1 MATPIKT
8 TANYQCYLIGN
19 SFSMG
24 DENPN
29 TVVSTWIIR
38 KMAGG
43 SEEPPTP
50 AVPTPFVQIQPSKEW
65 DQLST
70 ENAIPTIG
78 EIFSDYS
85 TYTSEFDFDT
95 YYCVSVEVSENKDGS
110 ITAVSTFIDRWKIE
124 PSTWNTAPTRLP
136 PVSVEYITTNRED
149 QIYRID
155 GTSPNLVA
163 TPPANLDKSA
173 ADIGGIAAL
182 KGSRNGL
189 PTNVPQVRI
198 RVRLTTDVWTIGSG
212 GLADV
217 VDTYKDYIGTRNDD
231 VFLGF
236 EAGSV
241 VCDGFNIAKLEGPFY
256 EIVFDFTYDSKFEH
270 SQVPEFDTDGKPK
283 ENVTG
288 TEFSD
293 VRWIRSSRP
302 QIDHNNIF
310 FSTTPGTKDADVQAV
325 AQNGWWIP

>member
-1 MATPIKT
+1 
-8 TANYQCYLIGN
+8 LVGN
-19 SFSMG
+19 SFSIG

-38 KMAGG
+38 KMGGG
-43 SEEPPTP
+43 SVDPPTP
-50 AVPTPFVQIQPSKEW
+50 AVPTPFVQIRPSVEM
-65 DQLST
+65 DNLIE
-70 ENAIPTIG
+70 ENALPKIG

-85 TYTSEFDFDT
+85 SYTGELDYDT
-95 YYCVSVEVSENKDGS
+95 YYCVSVEISENKDGS
-110 ITAVSTFIDRWKIE
+110 ITAVSTFVDRWKIE
-124 PSTWNTAPTRLP
+124 PASWSTTPTRMP

-149 QIYRID
+149 QIYRIN

-198 RVRLTTDVWTIGSG
+198 RVRLTTDIYTTG
-212 GLADV
+212 GNGLLDV
-217 VDTYKDYIGTRNDD
+217 VSAYKDFIGTRNDD
-231 VFLGF
+231 VFLDF
-236 EAGSV
+236 AAGSV

-283 ENVTG
+283 ENATG

-293 VRWIRSSRP
+293 VRWVRTSRP
-302 QIDHNNIF
+302 SKDFNEVF
-310 FSTTPGTKDADVQAV
+310 FSTSPGTEDADVRTIAE
-325 AQNGWWIP
+325 NGWWIP